1 MTGIRPV
8 RTNVPGGV
16 HVVGVADTGA
26 AVTSARLDHGADP
39 AHVLALS
46 GWAVHAALSATVR
59 DDGALELT
67 YVVSPLDGIPPRA
80 PDVPRDLDVAADEV
94 GEPYQRV
101 AAYAVVTSERGVLL
115 TQFNSQTHVAGDWG
129 LPGGGLDDGESPVD
143 GVHREV
149 WEETGQRIELGG
161 LLTVQS
167 QHWVGRAPSGV
178 LEDFHAV
185 RIVYAAT
192 CPAPTEVVIHDVG
205 GTTSDA
211 RWVPVHRIRDFPLTS
226 SWRQLAALHDLAR
239 PPRSWGEGARR
250 GVHDAP

>member
-1 MTGIRPV
+1 M
-8 RTNVPGGV
+8 RTNVPGGL
-16 HVVGVADTGA
+16 VVVALDADEQRVAEARLGHGDHPDVVLGA
-26 AVTSARLDHGADP
+26 A
-39 AHVLALS
+39 
-46 GWAVHAALSATVR
+46 GWRIESPVFATVR
-59 DDGALELT
+59 DDGTLEVG
-67 YVVSPLDGIPPRA
+67 YRVRELDGIRPRLEH
-80 PDVPRDLDVAADEV
+80 VPRDAGVGDDEV
-94 GEPYQRV
+94 GEPFQRV

-129 LPGGGLDDGESPVD
+129 LPGGGLDDGESPVE

-149 WEETGQRIELGG
+149 WEETGQRIELGE

-192 CPAPTEVVIHDVG
+192 CPEPVDVVIHDVG

-211 RWVPVHRIRDFPLTS
+211 RWVPAERLGDYRLTS
-226 SWRQLAALHDLAR
+226 SWRHLAALRALA
-239 PPRSWGEGARR
+239 PPS
-250 GVHDAP
+250 AP

>member
-1 MTGIRPV
+1 M

-16 HVVGVADTGA
+16 HVVGVVGTGGA
-26 AVTSARLDHGADP
+26 GGAVARARLAHGADP
-39 AHVLALS
+39 VHVLAQS
-46 GWAVHAALSATVR
+46 GWAADSAHSATVR
-59 DDGALELT
+59 EDGALELT
-67 YVVSPLDGIPPRA
+67 YLVSALDGIPPRV
-80 PDVPRDLDVAADEV
+80 PEVPRDLGVAPDEV

-129 LPGGGLDDGESPVD
+129 LPRGGLDDGESPVA

-149 WEETGQRIELGG
+149 WEETGQRIDLGD
-161 LLTVQS
+161 LITVQS
-167 QHWVGRAPSGV
+167 QHWVGRAPSGA

-192 CPAPTEVVIHDVG
+192 CPEPTEIVIHDVG

-211 RWVPVHRIRDFPLTS
+211 RWVPVDRIDDYPLTS
-226 SWRQLAALHDLAR
+226 SWRRLAALHDLGER
-239 PPRSWGEGARR
+239 PGS
-250 GVHDAP
+250 

>member
-1 MTGIRPV
+1 MTRPV

-16 HVVGVADTGA
+16 HVVGVVDGGGA
-26 AVTSARLDHGADP
+26 VARSRLAHGADP
-39 AHVLALS
+39 VHVLARS
-46 GWAVHAALSATVR
+46 GWTAHTAHAATVR
-59 DDGALELT
+59 EDGALELT
-67 YVVSPLDGIPPRA
+67 FVVSPLDGIPPREPA
-80 PDVPRDLDVAADEV
+80 VARDPDVAPDEV

-101 AAYAVVTSERGVLL
+101 AAYAVVTSTRGVLL

-129 LPGGGLDDGESPVD
+129 LPGGGLDDGESPVA

-161 LLTVQS
+161 LVTIQS
-167 QHWVGRAPSGV
+167 QHWVGRAPSGL

-192 CPAPTEVVIHDVG
+192 CPEPRDIVIHDVG

-211 RWVPVHRIRDFPLTS
+211 RWVPVDRISDYPLTS
-226 SWRQLAALHDLAR
+226 SWQRLAALHELAGR
-239 PPRSWGEGARR
+239 EGR
-250 GVHDAP
+250 